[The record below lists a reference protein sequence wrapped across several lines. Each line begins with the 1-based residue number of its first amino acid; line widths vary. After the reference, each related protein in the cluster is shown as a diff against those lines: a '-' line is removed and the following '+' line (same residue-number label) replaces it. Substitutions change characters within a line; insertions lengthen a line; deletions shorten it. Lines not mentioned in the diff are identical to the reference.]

1 MSGKE
6 SEHTTTDKVSQNDD
20 FTKIQNFG
28 HDFLDT
34 VPNTKVG
41 WPPPFDKLSILPS
54 PTKGRFGRSIVNKF
68 FSEKGLNVSQ
78 IGYIM
83 IINELQVSIKTAF
96 ESEKGRWFFEQIQE
110 HQTYDYL
117 CCIGMSTKSVMFF
130 IFHKSE
136 IGELIKDEV
145 IKKQHGNDFW
155 LITDVNRIP
164 TGYLG
169 DTSLEAAMD
178 IFSKCST
185 GKYKLYRGQ
194 LQLL

>member
-6 SEHTTTDKVSQNDD
+6 SEHTTTDKISQNDD

-28 HDFLDT
+28 HDFWDT

-78 IGYIM
+78 IRYLM
-83 IINELQVSIKTAF
+83 IINDLQVGVKTGF
-96 ESEKGRWFFEQIQE
+96 ESEKGLWFFQQIIPQP
-110 HQTYDYL
+110 TYDYL
-117 CCIGMSTKSVMFF
+117 CCIGMSTESVMFF
-130 IFHKSE
+130 ILHKSE

-145 IKKQHGNDFW
+145 ITEQHENDFW
-155 LITDVNRIP
+155 LITDVNKIP
-164 TGYLG
+164 AWYLG
-169 DTSLEAAMD
+169 DASLKAAID
-178 IFSKCST
+178 TFSKCST